1 MIVTISDFVGK
12 YQLHSGTYVTTNIQ
26 AYIDKYEPR
35 YLRELFGAELYTDF
49 LSDLDQQT
57 NEPKSP
63 NFKYVYFPFAE
74 DVNVFQLLVS
84 DGIKEMLLGFI
95 YFEYSKDLQN
105 QMTPYGNVQNKS
117 ELSNTVSTLSS
128 MIWTRYN
135 ESVRTFMAIRDWMFL
150 NWNKSTG
157 QIVQIQLE
165 QNNINY
171 TSGQKDI
178 FVVNGWV
185 INATIDMQGTG
196 YVVGDEYFVGNTGFK
211 IEVTQVGGLGELQDF
226 DILHGGYNYNV
237 GTIYQLG
244 AGTGGGAQLEV
255 QNVNN
260 SQGVLTGTPK
270 IQIFAETIG
279 EVVSGNLV
287 QVGTG
292 GYVDA
297 TDVPVTGGSGSGL
310 LLDISADIITGQVT
324 GVQIGS
330 SGGSGYLINDIV
342 TIQAGFNDATFGISL
357 VKEGLITGHNLN
369 PLNKA
374 LTTNF
379 AYNDRIRVEGNGNDP
394 DAVYL
399 VIYTGI
405 GDFSKRNGV
414 DKQMAYWI

>member
-150 NWNKSTG
+150 NWNTAQG
-157 QIVQIQLE
+157 QAVDITI
-165 QNNINY
+165 NN
-171 TSGQKDI
+171 
-178 FVVNGWV
+178 
-185 INATIDMQGTG
+185 AGTG
-196 YVVGDEYFVGNTGFK
+196 YVSTGN
-211 IEVTQVGGLGELQDF
+211 VTPNPLSGIV
-226 DILHGGYNYNV
+226 NTANV
-237 GTIYQLG
+237 TN
-244 AGTGGGAQLEV
+244 AGTGYST
-255 QNVNN
+255 NN
-260 SQGVLTGTPK
+260 GV
-270 IQIFAETIG
+270 
-279 EVVSGNLV
+279 
-287 QVGTG
+287 
-292 GYVDA
+292 A
-297 TDVPVTGGSGSGL
+297 T
-310 LLDISADIITGQVT
+310 
-324 GVQIGS
+324 
-330 SGGSGYLINDIV
+330 SGGSGNGLTIDYVDDGAGGILTITIV
-342 TIQAGFNDATFGISL
+342 NYGSGYKVGDVVTVLDGNNDATLTITDASQI
-357 VKEGLITGHNLN
+357 ITGSGLKVNYT
-369 PLNKA
+369 A
-374 LTTNF
+374 QGIGEIVTTTIT
-379 AYNDRIRVEGNGNDP
+379 AAGTGYTTATQVPTTGGGGNGCLVNVTADNAGLVTNVTMFDGGLGYSVGDVLTIDAGGQDATFIVANVLNGEVDFIIVLIGSEGTGYKVGDLFGLLNDG
-394 DAVYL
+394 DGACRFELDYV
-399 VIYTGI
+399 GI

>member
-12 YQLHSGTYVTTNIQ
+12 YQLHSGTYVTTNLQ

-135 ESVRTFMAIRDWMFL
+135 ESVRTFMAIRDWMLL
-150 NWNKSTG
+150 NWNIAQG
-157 QIVQIQLE
+157 QAVD
-165 QNNINY
+165 
-171 TSGQKDI
+171 T
-178 FVVNGWV
+178 
-185 INATIDMQGTG
+185 TITNTGTG
-196 YVVGDEYFVGNTGFK
+196 YVSTGN
-211 IEVTQVGGLGELQDF
+211 VTPNPLSGIV
-226 DILHGGYNYNV
+226 NTASV
-237 GTIYQLG
+237 TS
-244 AGTGGGAQLEV
+244 AGTGYSS
-255 QNVNN
+255 NN
-260 SQGVLTGTPK
+260 GV
-270 IQIFAETIG
+270 
-279 EVVSGNLV
+279 
-287 QVGTG
+287 
-292 GYVDA
+292 A
-297 TDVPVTGGSGSGL
+297 T
-310 LLDISADIITGQVT
+310 
-324 GVQIGS
+324 
-330 SGGSGYLINDIV
+330 SGGSGNGLTIDYIDDGAGGILTITIVNFGSGYKVGDVVTVLDGNDDATLTITDASKIITGSGLKVNYTAQGIGEIV
-342 TIQAGFNDATFGISL
+342 TTTITAAGTGYTTGTQVPTTGGTGNGCLVNVTADNAGLVTDITMFDGGLGYLVGDVLTIDAGGQDATFVVANVLNGEVDFIIILIGS
-357 VKEGLITGHNLN
+357 EGTGYNVGDLFGLLN
-369 PLNKA
+369 DGDGACRFELD
-374 LTTNF
+374 
-379 AYNDRIRVEGNGNDP
+379 YV
-394 DAVYL
+394 
-399 VIYTGI
+399 GI